1 MKRFSILLFCM
12 MATLACI
19 IVSPIATEQ
28 PASLTRTNPPP
39 VHVETNSV
47 MPEITE
53 AVGETQT
60 LSAGVVSVWV
70 YYTIASDENMTPVP
84 VARSVPD
91 SDVPATLVRSTLQE
105 LMKGPTDAEKA
116 AGLISWF
123 SPATANDVSGVTG
136 NNNEYTVTFTEL
148 DTLIPNAST
157 SAGSQMLLSQLNS
170 TMFQFDFVGSVT
182 YTLEGNCDAFWEWL
196 QSGCYTVTRAEW
208 EAG

>member
-1 MKRFSILLFCM
+1 
-12 MATLACI
+12 
-19 IVSPIATEQ
+19 
-28 PASLTRTNPPP
+28 
-39 VHVETNSV
+39 
-47 MPEITE
+47 
-53 AVGETQT
+53 
-60 LSAGVVSVWV
+60 VVSVWV
-70 YYTIASDENMTPVP
+70 YYTMASDENMTPVP